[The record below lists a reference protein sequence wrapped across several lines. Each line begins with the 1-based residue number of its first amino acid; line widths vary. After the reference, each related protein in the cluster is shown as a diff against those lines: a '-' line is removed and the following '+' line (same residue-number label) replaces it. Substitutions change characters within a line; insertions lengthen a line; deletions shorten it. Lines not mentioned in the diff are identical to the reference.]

1 MKRMGFNNNQIS
13 VILESS
19 KKKAEELQRIA
30 NEKAFLGTLSIPANV
45 LVDEW
50 TEESK
55 SLNEIHDLLTDINE
69 NEIYAQLDMNNI
81 VRWLGVV
88 RSEIEKRLQPL
99 IEKTV
104 KDRTIALCENTAS
117 LFEAVQEGVVSYQQL
132 ADFLYEYAEIK
143 IEADW
148 LKGESEDE

>member
-1 MKRMGFNNNQIS
+1 MAKSKRQQQIARMKRMGFNNNQIS

-30 NEKAFLGTLSIPANV
+30 NEKAFLYMLAIPLNI

-50 TEESK
+50 GDEAKEKAIPYIEQVT
-55 SLNEIHDLLTDINE
+55 SL
-69 NEIYAQLDMNNI
+69 Y
-81 VRWLGVV
+81 
-88 RSEIEKRLQPL
+88 K
-99 IEKTV
+99 
-104 KDRTIALCENTAS
+104 
-117 LFEAVQEGVVSYQQL
+117 AVQEGVVSDNEL

-148 LKGESEDE
+148 LKGENEDE